1 MISATRLSA
10 QAGSGAI
17 TIDKMAAPITAAI
30 TTRRLTICNFRG
42 RPTQPAA
49 KTFSSIVPRVR
60 GNQPEIRRRHQALP
74 APPLPIN
81 RLPRL
86 PTVIRTVVAQGDRR
100 HLNTPTTPLIRR
112 ASVTPSLP
120 GHPDRRA
127 DVAGKVQRLKFTVP
141 GPVSRLAKLP
151 GPRRVT

>member
-17 TIDKMAAPITAAI
+17 TIDKMAAPITAVRR
-30 TTRRLTICNFRG
+30 TRRLIICNFHG

-49 KTFSSIVPRVR
+49 KTFSSIVPRMR
-60 GNQPEIRRRHQALP
+60 GNQPEIRRRYQALP

-81 RLPRL
+81 RHRRL

-100 HLNTPTTPLIRR
+100 HSNTPTAPSLRR
-112 ASVTPSLP
+112 ASVTPSRPALADP
-120 GHPDRRA
+120 PA
-127 DVAGKVQRLKFTVP
+127 DVAGKVQRLKFTGV
-141 GPVSRLAKLP
+141 GPASRLAALP
-151 GPRRVT
+151 GR